1 MNSLPVEAA
10 SDPRFWPRKS
20 ISGQEVHV
28 LELIGSGDVLEE
40 ATIVP
45 RLQTVC
51 INKSTDIRE
60 LDEELMELGLI
71 LKGLQ
76 ILEHWNLVTIPIKVV
91 QGQQTVFDVLL
102 SIPEEV
108 MLIVVG
114 FSSERIGIIT
124 DFDSRQPIVPSFL

>member
-1 MNSLPVEAA
+1 M
-10 SDPRFWPRKS
+10 
-20 ISGQEVHV
+20 
-28 LELIGSGDVLEE
+28 
-40 ATIVP
+40 
-45 RLQTVC
+45 C